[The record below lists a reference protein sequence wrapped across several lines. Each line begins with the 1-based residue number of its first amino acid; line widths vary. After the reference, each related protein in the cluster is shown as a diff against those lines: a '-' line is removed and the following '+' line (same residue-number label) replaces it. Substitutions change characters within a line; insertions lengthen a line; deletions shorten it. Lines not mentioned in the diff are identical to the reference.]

1 SATAACIV
9 PASTMASAIATAAR
23 TTPTAT
29 AAAMWFGMGV
39 RSHRPACDQCQHHS
53 GRHMFQLV
61 HLPFL
66 HV

>member
-1 SATAACIV
+1 
-9 PASTMASAIATAAR
+9 MASAIATAAR